1 MLGPWAE
8 AAERRMRISLAQ
20 KASSG
25 VPRDTEKCGEQ
36 RERKGEWPQEEVGE
50 VDRGRLIRALWTMV

>member
-8 AAERRMRISLAQ
+8 AAERRMRISLVQ

-25 VPRDTEKCGEQ
+25 VPRDREKCGEK
-36 RERKGEWPQEEVGE
+36 RERKGAWPQEEVGE
-50 VDRGRLIRALWTMV
+50 VDRG

>member
-8 AAERRMRISLAQ
+8 AAERRMRISLVQ

-25 VPRDTEKCGEQ
+25 VPRDREKCGEQ

-50 VDRGRLIRALWTMV
+50 VDRG